1 MLLVITQALLLAWG
15 VCLVLKNNFHSCVLG
30 RRLAG
35 PRISLDVVLEKKKPY
50 SLLNPDPWR
59 KFEPGI
65 ISGCAV
71 ISFYKEDAAN

>member
-35 PRISLDVVLEKKKPY
+35 PRISLDVVLEKK
-50 SLLNPDPWR
+50 NPTL
-59 KFEPGI
+59 
-65 ISGCAV
+65 
-71 ISFYKEDAAN
+71 Y